1 MTGSISKKTSFLIAG
16 EKLEDGRS
24 TQESSKYKKALKIGT
39 KILLECEFEDFLF
52 KSIHKIMN
60 SI

>member
-1 MTGSISKKTSFLIAG
+1 MTGSISKKTSFLLAG

-24 TQESSKYKKALKIGT
+24 TEESLKYKKALEIGT
-39 KILLECEFEDFLF
+39 KILMECEFDDFLF

-60 SI
+60 FI